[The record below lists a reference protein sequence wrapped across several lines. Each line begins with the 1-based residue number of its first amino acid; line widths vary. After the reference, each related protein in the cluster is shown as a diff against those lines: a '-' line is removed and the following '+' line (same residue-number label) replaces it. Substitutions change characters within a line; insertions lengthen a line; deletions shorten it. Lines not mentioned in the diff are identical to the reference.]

1 MTHPR
6 LTLEARGI
14 HVYNPPTVTRPRIVQ
29 LALILLLTPPA
40 LGHAERLSTK
50 TFTTADG
57 LANNIVNRIVRDSRG
72 YLWFCTEEGLS
83 RFDGYTFTTYGIDD
97 GLPGGVVNDL
107 LETNE
112 GLYWI
117 ATNRGVVRFDP
128 LGTRRPLEGGRPMF
142 ATCLPDADVRAQDV
156 SRLLQDRAGTVW
168 VGTALGLYRL
178 KEPVTAPIAFA
189 PIDIPSQVNSLAED
203 GPGALWIATDVG
215 LFRRFPDGRLE
226 QSTDRDGL
234 PANDVSAILAD
245 RQGRIWVG
253 TRSSGLAVL
262 SADRPLRRASAAGT
276 YTTRNGLPGN
286 WINELFEARD
296 GTLWAATALGLAE
309 IVTATEPSVY
319 RFRSLGRALGLNHPA
334 VNAMAEDRL
343 GNFWAGSVEGAAKI
357 PATKFAAY
365 GEADGIRSIGTLFET
380 PGDGVLGMEMAGAW
394 R

>member
-1 MTHPR
+1 VIDFTTATHTGTGSFEGRINLNRRSR
-6 LTLEARGI
+6 LTQKLAAASCRI
-14 HVYNPPTVTRPRIVQ
+14 HVYNPPIVTRPQIVQ

-117 ATNRGVVRFDP
+117 ATNRGLVRFDP

-142 ATCLPDADVRAQDV
+142 ATFLPDADVRAQDV
-156 SRLLQDRAGTVW
+156 SRLLQDRTGTVW

-189 PIDIPSQVNSLAED
+189 PIDIPSQVNSLTED
-203 GPGALWIATDVG
+203 RAGTLWIRTDTG
-215 LFRRFPDGRLE
+215 LFRRFPDRRLE
-226 QSTDRDGL
+226 QYTIRDGL
-234 PANDVSAILAD
+234 PANDV
-245 RQGRIWVG
+245 
-253 TRSSGLAVL
+253 
-262 SADRPLRRASAAGT
+262 
-276 YTTRNGLPGN
+276 
-286 WINELFEARD
+286 
-296 GTLWAATALGLAE
+296 
-309 IVTATEPSVY
+309 
-319 RFRSLGRALGLNHPA
+319 
-334 VNAMAEDRL
+334 NA
-343 GNFWAGSVEGAAKI
+343 K
-357 PATKFAAY
+357 
-365 GEADGIRSIGTLFET
+365 
-380 PGDGVLGMEMAGAW
+380 
-394 R
+394 